1 MARTN
6 ITQDERD
13 AMRIILTEVSAEL
26 ATIIAMHE
34 EGCYLRAALNI
45 CLELGGMTR
54 AELLEVWNERVADG
68 R

>member
-1 MARTN
+1 MAKEKVTLD
-6 ITQDERD
+6 QRD
-13 AMRIILTEVSAEL
+13 ALRIILTEVSAEL

-34 EGCYLRAALNI
+34 EGCYLRAALEI
-45 CLELGGMTR
+45 CLDLGGMDC